1 MSTASLPH
9 AVFLHRGNRPLAVLE
24 LLAVYNPQLALKRI
38 RHCTHDIHSRV
49 QIYVAPEQW
58 SFPLRLPSAFFGIF
72 RSISIQAGERYPWSA
87 DFDHR
92 VLTVNTSKG
101 CDSQHVL
108 PPVSVS
114 FAK

>member
-1 MSTASLPH
+1 MPLGGFANCFCALSLASSCAAIVH
-9 AVFLHRGNRPLAVLE
+9 V
-24 LLAVYNPQLALKRI
+24 
-38 RHCTHDIHSRV
+38 CV

-72 RSISIQAGERYPWSA
+72 NSTSIRDGERYPWSA

-101 CDSQHVL
+101 CY
-108 PPVSVS
+108 
-114 FAK
+114 